1 MTVTTCWFVR
11 GGDAGVG
18 VRGPG
23 EDGGCECV
31 CVCAGG
37 GEMERGEEGQLQ
49 LEETMEADTTNEK
62 WTGERER

>member
-31 CVCAGG
+31 EG
-37 GEMERGEEGQLQ
+37 GEEGQLQ
-49 LEETMEADTTNEK
+49 LEEGDDGGEAHERKEDK
-62 WTGERER
+62 DKEREI